1 MAENYC
7 TQFSL
12 MTCKMQKETVFS
24 RMISEQSIKVLA
36 YKIRN
41 PNTANPKPQLLSIV
55 ELPILANVLF

>member
-1 MAENYC
+1 
-7 TQFSL
+7 
-12 MTCKMQKETVFS
+12 MQKETVFS